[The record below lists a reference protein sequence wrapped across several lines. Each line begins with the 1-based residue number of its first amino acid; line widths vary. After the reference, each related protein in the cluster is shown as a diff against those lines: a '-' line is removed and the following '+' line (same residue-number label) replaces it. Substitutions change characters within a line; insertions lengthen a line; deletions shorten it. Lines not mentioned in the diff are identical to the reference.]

1 VAVKLKVFAKEA
13 YVAAALPYFLDT
25 RRLKGSKKTWQCG
38 FTSTSNAR
46 DIDFQHRSQISKYFG
61 VDNSSDITMSDQSLQ
76 KSTVF
81 VGGLSHE
88 VTSQTL
94 HDAFIPF
101 GEIVDV
107 SLPKP
112 EL

>member
-1 VAVKLKVFAKEA
+1 
-13 YVAAALPYFLDT
+13 
-25 RRLKGSKKTWQCG
+25 
-38 FTSTSNAR
+38 
-46 DIDFQHRSQISKYFG
+46 
-61 VDNSSDITMSDQSLQ
+61 MSDQSLQ

>member
-1 VAVKLKVFAKEA
+1 MWQ
-13 YVAAALPYFLDT
+13 LPCPIFLTPDV
-25 RRLKGSKKTWQCG
+25 LKGPKRLGSVV
-38 FTSTSNAR
+38 FTSTSYAR
-46 DIDFQHRSQISKYFG
+46 DVNFSHQSQISKTG
-61 VDNSSDITMSDQSLQ
+61 VDNPSDIIMSEHSRQ

-112 EL
+112 EQ